1 MTPAAKVASAIV
13 VAGLAT
19 TSVAG
24 CAEIERSTGI
34 GTKGQ
39 VGTVGGATVG
49 GLIAAAA
56 GASPAWIAGSVILGA
71 LTGGVIGSI
80 LDDRDKEMHA
90 QSSYNAIQNKKAG
103 GRTAWNNPDTGSSG
117 TTSINRVYRKADG
130 TRCKDFTQKIQ
141 ADGKTE
147 SVKGTACQQADGSW
161 KVVA

>member
-13 VAGLAT
+13 IAGLAT

-80 LDDRDKEMHA
+80 LDDRDKELHA
-90 QSSYNAIQNKKAG
+90 QSSYNAIKSKKAG
-103 GRTAWNNPDTGSSG
+103 GQTAWNNPDTGSSG
-117 TTSINRVYRKADG
+117 TTSKATANGRVGIISDLSTVRSLVRTMFKTVW
-130 TRCKDFTQKIQ
+130 TRHRPTCSFLNL
-141 ADGKTE
+141 
-147 SVKGTACQQADGSW
+147 
-161 KVVA
+161 